1 MALTQ
6 HSREMFEILNTMRQK
21 QSHTD
26 VILRVRGK
34 DFQAHRVILAASSRY
49 FDAMFSSGM
58 KESLQMEVELTE
70 LYLTEEALE
79 LLLNF
84 IYTSFL
90 PLTEANVLG
99 ILEAADHLQICSAI
113 TSCTLYIINNLRD
126 EKFSIETKLKI
137 CRVADRHN
145 LTELREQ
152 ILYALALQFGEMCT
166 EKAFMENVTSEELL
180 LLLSRNDL
188 SVPSETFL
196 FQTVISWIKF
206 DIEERLPQ
214 AAKLLDKVRLALVD
228 IMVVLGELETEEF
241 KSIPD
246 CVAFMH
252 MCLLQ
257 HVRPQLSSPFA
268 QDKGAPRVAAKALVS
283 LSATSGA
290 KVFSGETKLWEP
302 FPEFKLPNL
311 QEKPAALY
319 TGNHLFLFDEKVV
332 HQYQVDTNTWTTLPP
347 MKCTHHT
354 FQACMFEDFLYVIG
368 GSEVNHTV
376 VSERFSFSKKMW
388 KFISL
393 HGEQNLYSSAVTV
406 YEDGIYSIGGAWGE
420 GSAGREVC
428 RFDPARNS
436 WAKLEPTKHS
446 HSQACAFVVNGK
458 LYVAGGKTEPP
469 SKRQRGLVPSKFV
482 EVYDEDSNQWRDVP
496 QPHIPPN
503 NYGAVEVQNHIYFIL
518 GSFAYNSGITID
530 ESEVYQIDLEDW
542 RPISQHDDDAVFV
555 YMPLNRMEMSKKS
568 SEEQEPKSDELL
580 GEIICAE

>member
-21 QSHTD
+21 QLHTD

-126 EKFSIETKLKI
+126 EEFSIETKLKI

-206 DIEERLPQ
+206 DREERLPQ

-241 KSIPD
+241 KSMPD

-268 QDKGAPRVAAKALVS
+268 QDKGVPRLAAKASMHRLQY
-283 LSATSGA
+283 L
-290 KVFSGETKLWEP
+290 KILFSGISYKCLTRNFSCSYPLHDYHVFTKCQLCY
-302 FPEFKLPNL
+302 FC
-311 QEKPAALY
+311 A
-319 TGNHLFLFDEKVV
+319 
-332 HQYQVDTNTWTTLPP
+332 
-347 MKCTHHT
+347 
-354 FQACMFEDFLYVIG
+354 
-368 GSEVNHTV
+368 
-376 VSERFSFSKKMW
+376 
-388 KFISL
+388 
-393 HGEQNLYSSAVTV
+393 
-406 YEDGIYSIGGAWGE
+406 IY
-420 GSAGREVC
+420 
-428 RFDPARNS
+428 
-436 WAKLEPTKHS
+436 
-446 HSQACAFVVNGK
+446 
-458 LYVAGGKTEPP
+458 
-469 SKRQRGLVPSKFV
+469 
-482 EVYDEDSNQWRDVP
+482 
-496 QPHIPPN
+496 
-503 NYGAVEVQNHIYFIL
+503 
-518 GSFAYNSGITID
+518 
-530 ESEVYQIDLEDW
+530 
-542 RPISQHDDDAVFV
+542 
-555 YMPLNRMEMSKKS
+555 
-568 SEEQEPKSDELL
+568 
-580 GEIICAE
+580 IICFHRVLCLESHASD